1 MQYLL
6 DHVIMPSLDNT
17 INKFKGFLKV
27 MEESSDSE
35 LLSAA
40 AKLGK

>member
-6 DHVIMPSLDNT
+6 DHVIVPGLDST

-27 MEESSDSE
+27 MEESGDSE

-40 AKLGK
+40 VKLGK